1 MSESDCKIVS
11 SRGIMKSCDIY
22 SSTPHSSIRQ
32 VIGYDFTK
40 IKPGNTVYICGSAL
54 PHFTSTA
61 FNKITC
67 PFILV
72 TGDCDDCCPND
83 LFTSQSDFLK
93 FIESNKIIHWYSQ
106 NCIGAHPKLS
116 KIPIGMDYHTMS
128 IKDHEWGPKT
138 LPTDQERLLQHIK
151 NKSKPISQRVN
162 KAYANFHFLMTT
174 RFSKDRKDAIKCIP
188 AECVYYETGK
198 VARLKTWTTQAQY
211 SFVISPHG
219 NGLDCHRTWEA
230 ILLGCIPI
238 VKTSP
243 LDSLFEGLPVWIVKD
258 WTDVTHETM
267 SSKRSEF
274 SESGMNLEKTRLGY
288 WMNIIK
294 DSLKSY

>member
-22 SSTPHSSIRQ
+22 SSTPYSSIRQ
-32 VIGYDFTK
+32 VVGYDFSK

-54 PHFTSTA
+54 THFISTA
-61 FNKITC
+61 FDKITC

-83 LFTSQSDFLK
+83 LFKSQSEFLN
-93 FIESNKIIHWYSQ
+93 FIESDKIIHWYSQ
-106 NCIGAHPKLS
+106 NCIGSHPKLS

-128 IKDHEWGPKT
+128 TKNHEWGPKT
-138 LPTDQERLLQHIK
+138 PPVDQERLLQHIK
-151 NKSKPISQRVN
+151 TKALPLAQRSC

-174 RFSKDRKDAIKCIP
+174 RFSKDRKDAIKCVP

-198 VARLKTWTTQAQY
+198 VLRLKTWINQSQY
-211 SFVISPHG
+211 AFVISPHG

-230 ILLGCIPI
+230 IALGCIPI
-238 VKTSP
+238 VKTSL
-243 LDSLFEGLPVWIVKD
+243 LDSLFEGLPVWIVRD
-258 WTDVTHETM
+258 WSDVTKEVM
-267 SSKRSEF
+267 SSKLAEF
-274 SESGMNLEKTRLGY
+274 SESGINLEKTSLEY
-288 WMNIIK
+288 WVNKIK